1 MNIHKRFNHEKA
13 ISPILATLLLIVI
26 AVAATVITYAWITTY
41 MGSTTQQASFIPYKA
56 NVNFIGGSTKQI
68 AIDIGNS
75 GTATGQIVK
84 VYIGESPTTTQA
96 YETNPAT
103 ITIEPNTVV
112 SFTVNFDWQSKQTY
126 YFKVVPSSGATLS
139 FTEQAP

>member
-1 MNIHKRFNHEKA
+1 MNNHKRFRKESA

-41 MGSTTQQASFIPYKA
+41 MGSTANQASFIPYKA
-56 NVNFIGGSTKQI
+56 NVNFIDTPSKQI

-75 GTATGQIVK
+75 GTSAGQIVK
-84 VYIGESPTTTQA
+84 VYIGDSPTTTQA
-96 YETNPAT
+96 YETSPAT

-112 SFTVNFDWQSKQTY
+112 SFTVNFNWQSKQTY
-126 YFKVVPSSGATLS
+126 YFKIVPSSGATLS

>member
-1 MNIHKRFNHEKA
+1 MMVHRKFNQKNA

-41 MGSTTQQASFIPYKA
+41 MGNTTQQASFIPYKA
-56 NVNFIGGSTKQI
+56 NVNFIDSSPKQI

-84 VYIGESPTTTQA
+84 VYIGDSPATMQS
-96 YETNPAT
+96 YDTNPAT
-103 ITIEPNTVV
+103 ITINQNSVV
-112 SFTVNFDWQSKQTY
+112 SFTVNYNWISKQTY
-126 YFKVVPSSGATLS
+126 YFKIVPSSGATLS